1 MNRSQQLAAIAGVL
15 SIMSRASIAQS
26 DTPPEGGF
34 DLSWYTIDCGAETS
48 SGGSFQLAGTIG
60 QPDAG
65 AAMTGGNFALVGG
78 FAPGVGEPTA
88 IPCPADIFPV
98 GAADGIVGPGD
109 LGQLLSKW
117 GPCSAPCPAD
127 LFPVGAPDAIVGPGD
142 LGQLLSKWG
151 QCQ

>member
-1 MNRSQQLAAIAGVL
+1 MKLTQRIPMIAGALAMISVAAL
-15 SIMSRASIAQS
+15 AQS
-26 DTPPEGGF
+26 DGPPEGGF
-34 DLSWYTIDCGAETS
+34 DLSWNTIDCGAGIST
-48 SGGSFQLAGTIG
+48 GGSFQLAGTIG

-65 AAMTGGNFALVGG
+65 AAMTGGSFSIIGG
-78 FAPGVGEPTA
+78 FAPGIGEPTA

-98 GAADGIVGPGD
+98 GAGDGIVGPGD

-127 LFPVGAPDAIVGPGD
+127 LFPVGAPDGIVGPGD